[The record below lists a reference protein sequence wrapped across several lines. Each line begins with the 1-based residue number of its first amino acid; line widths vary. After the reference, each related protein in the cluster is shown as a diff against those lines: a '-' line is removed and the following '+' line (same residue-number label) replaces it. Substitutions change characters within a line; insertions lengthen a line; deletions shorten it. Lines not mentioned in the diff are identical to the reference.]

1 MPSEQLFMV
10 RLGLDPARLARFGEQ
25 AKLSP
30 RNKVSPNDDAG
41 YLAHMVLAG
50 LFGKKTIQ
58 PFRVLDGDRARDV
71 AVLGYSCRPEDA
83 LRAHADT
90 FADPGVHRTLTDLAV
105 KAMPTDWTTG
115 QRLGFEV
122 RVCPVV
128 RLAAAV
134 DQPLVTGEAQ
144 TLKKGAEIDAWVH
157 RRWLLPED
165 GAAVGREEVYRKW
178 LAERIGAAAVIGQC
192 RLHAF
197 RRIRVFR
204 RDHAKPRGTQPRER
218 PDALMIGELE
228 VGDGDAFR
236 SLLARGVGR
245 HRAFGFGMLLLRPPG
260 SW

>member
-1 MPSEQLFMV
+1 MANEQLFMV
-10 RLGLDPARLARFGEQ
+10 RVGLDPARLSRFGEQ
-25 AKLSP
+25 SRRTP

-41 YLAHMVLAG
+41 YLAHMVLAE
-50 LFGKKTIQ
+50 LFGARTIQ
-58 PFRVLDGDRARDV
+58 PFRVLDGDRDRDV

-90 FADPGVHRTLTDLAV
+90 FADPGVHQTLTELAV

-134 DQPLVTGEAQ
+134 DQAFGTGGTR
-144 TLKKGAEIDAWVH
+144 TLKQGAEIDAWVH

-178 LAERIGAAAVIGQC
+178 LAERIGAAAVIGL
-192 RLHAF
+192 RVARTRAWGSSPG
-197 RRIRVFR
+197 RR
-204 RDHAKPRGTQPRER
+204 PW
-218 PDALMIGELE
+218 LE
-228 VGDGDAFR
+228 V
-236 SLLARGVGR
+236 
-245 HRAFGFGMLLLRPPG
+245 PPTVAT
-260 SW
+260 S